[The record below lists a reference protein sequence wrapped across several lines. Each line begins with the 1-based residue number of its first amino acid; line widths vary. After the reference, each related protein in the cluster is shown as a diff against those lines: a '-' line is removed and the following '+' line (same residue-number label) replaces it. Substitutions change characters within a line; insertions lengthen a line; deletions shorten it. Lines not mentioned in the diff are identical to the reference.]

1 MRAIGR
7 KWECGLKMRICK
19 KKKSIMRAIGRK
31 GNVHA
36 TKERET
42 ERENPKHCIFY
53 GPHCSSS
60 THISCLKSEASN

>member
-1 MRAIGR
+1 
-7 KWECGLKMRICK
+7 
-19 KKKSIMRAIGRK
+19 MRAIGRK